1 MASTSTSV
9 QCCTEQLFSVQC
21 FCILQ
26 CLKLYFNFIFRDVV
40 KHELNERTIQLL
52 LSCSLSASLGL
63 SAPSDLDDIRY
74 CIACYEADK
83 IKYKDAKYQK
93 YGHGGEREK
102 CDVVVVA
109 VAAAE
114 GTKETGKVGK
124 GEADLHE
131 DFGPSILELLVK
143 SSSTLMNSSSV
154 SLSILLSLQ

>member
-1 MASTSTSV
+1 MSYEV
-9 QCCTEQLFSVQC
+9 
-21 FCILQ
+21 
-26 CLKLYFNFIFRDVV
+26 
-40 KHELNERTIQLL
+40 
-52 LSCSLSASLGL
+52 
-63 SAPSDLDDIRY
+63 SDLDDIRY

-124 GEADLHE
+124 GEADLQHE

-154 SLSILLSLQ
+154 SLSISSSLQSSSYTLTVAPCPGF